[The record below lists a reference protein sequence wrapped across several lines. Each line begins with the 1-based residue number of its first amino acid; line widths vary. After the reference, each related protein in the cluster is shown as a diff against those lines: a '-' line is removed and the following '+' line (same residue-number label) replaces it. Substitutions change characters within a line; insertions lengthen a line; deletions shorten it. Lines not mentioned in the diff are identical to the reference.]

1 MVPVEISLLD
11 ETCRTKAEY
20 STHES
25 FTTFAREFSFS
36 AYSKGKD
43 YRVTAEPCKPL
54 KWKET
59 MMKTDTFQLEIKNQA
74 LKKQSSRNEKKFNVG
89 RENGRMSCQSSST
102 NYHILKMGKKTRTYI
117 SKVSNNIPQLIC
129 SSLVGI
135 TNLTINDFESS
146 RSIFV
151 S

>member
-20 STHES
+20 NTHES

-59 MMKTDTFQLEIKNQA
+59 MMKTDTFQLEIKNQT
-74 LKKQSSRNEKKFNVG
+74 LKKQLSRN
-89 RENGRMSCQSSST
+89 SPAST
-102 NYHILKMGKKTRTYI
+102 LELFFGLPPSELASFKSDFDQFRHI
-117 SKVSNNIPQLIC
+117 
-129 SSLVGI
+129 
-135 TNLTINDFESS
+135 
-146 RSIFV
+146 
-151 S
+151 